1 MENKLRFILLAM
13 LFSLVAMTFGNESEP
28 VDQKQI
34 EWFGNSTLKGVREI
48 YPQVALE
55 IVEKDTTKST
65 FTPQIGPLKQ
75 KNLQQQLEKML
86 KESGIRIT
94 NKFDAKSTDAP
105 LSLNVTIFARVRNDT
120 ALPSYGIFVYTEAL
134 QPEIIIRDAKI
145 RSFSRTWPMVPMG
158 DGTRALLFCTAET
171 IDDEITRE
179 VIQQVRNFII
189 DYSNANPSRRIVV
202 PQPDSGQP
210 EASPETPEQN
220 VM

>member
-1 MENKLRFILLAM
+1 MENKLRFVLLAV
-13 LFSLVAMTFGNESEP
+13 LFSFVTLTFGNESGP
-28 VDQKQI
+28 VDQRQV
-34 EWFGNSTLKGVREI
+34 EWFGSSTLKGIREI

-65 FTPQIGPLKQ
+65 FAPEIGPLTQ
-75 KNLQQQLEKML
+75 KKLQQQLEKML

-94 NKFDAKSTDAP
+94 NKFDAKSEDAP

-134 QPEIIIRDAKI
+134 QPEIIIRDTKI

-171 IDDEITRE
+171 IELDMS
-179 VIQQVRNFII
+179 RNFL
-189 DYSNANPSRRIVV
+189 
-202 PQPDSGQP
+202 
-210 EASPETPEQN
+210 
-220 VM
+220 